1 MRTPSV
7 FADHAERT
15 TMPSPTQFPAP
26 MTLAVLLGVAGVA
39 VAQNALDHNL
49 QRGPGSSRINPAAP
63 KVDYRARNEDVTGTL
78 AGGRSFRGNVGY
90 RASGDFGGQVGA
102 DSLQRSLSFSAYSD
116 PSLFNSPLRNEQ
128 FRMADGLGIYQY
140 RRQYTALPLYTS
152 VDQVG
157 GLVEQQIRL
166 DRSAAAIMTGNLY
179 STAVGQS
186 QIGLVRDAEQG
197 ASIISASPLRGVRA
211 TPLEDPLFDANLTPY
226 DRARVVEEARR
237 GTLDPRTVGTAF
249 RSPLAVQSEAQAE
262 RPAPTGLRGGRD
274 ERGPISNAVDTGR
287 FEMGEPGRDPGY
299 ERIVERIFE
308 QYADREDVE
317 LTADGEVMNDLRDRL
332 EELRRNLRGELD
344 GDFDVLGESLEQF
357 IRPDPMLPGEMIDP
371 TEESEI
377 GDTAPETGSG
387 TAIRLPGG
395 TAPLPGL
402 PGLPGIPEDDPREID
417 PALEVPPERLL
428 SIEEMAEVLRH
439 GRLVER
445 LTEGERTRVQ
455 ELIEEGQRLIGEGEY
470 FRAERRFESALR
482 IQTDHPMASAGIASA
497 QIGAGLYMSAG
508 LTLRNLFTDYPE
520 MIDTRYAADL
530 LPPRDRLER
539 VAETARER
547 IALDRDL
554 GGYGLLLGFIGHQIG
569 DDAMTSE
576 GVASMRLERSTERL
590 AELVEAIWIADDG
603 DETGK

>member
-1 MRTPSV
+1 MPLPTRT
-7 FADHAERT
+7 H
-15 TMPSPTQFPAP
+15 MPILLA
-26 MTLAVLLGVAGVA
+26 AVLGLADA
-39 VAQNALDHNL
+39 AAAQNALDHNL
-49 QRGPGSSRINPAAP
+49 QRGPGASRINPAAP
-63 KVDYRARNEDVTGTL
+63 KTDYRARNEDVTGTL

-90 RASGDFGGQVGA
+90 RASGDFAGQVGA

-140 RRQYTALPLYTS
+140 RRQYSAMPLYTS

-179 STAVGQS
+179 STAVGQT
-186 QIGLVRDAEQG
+186 QLGLVRDAERG
-197 ASIISASPLRGVRA
+197 AAMISASPLRGVRA
-211 TPLEDPLFDANLTPY
+211 TPLEDPLFDANLSPF

-237 GTLDPRTVGTAF
+237 GALDPTLVGTPF
-249 RSPLAVQSEAQAE
+249 RSPLAARSEAEAE
-262 RPAPTGLRGGRD
+262 RPLPEGMRGGRD
-274 ERGPISNAVDTGR
+274 DRGPISGAVEAGR
-287 FEMGEPGRDPGY
+287 FEPSEPGRDLGY
-299 ERIVERIFE
+299 ERIVERIFD
-308 QYADREDVE
+308 QYADRDDVE

-344 GDFDVLGESLEQF
+344 GDFDVLGESLEEF
-357 IRPDPMLPGEMIDP
+357 VRPDPMLPGEMIDP
-371 TEESEI
+371 TQAIE
-377 GDTAPETGSG
+377 GDTTSPETGSG
-387 TAIRLPGG
+387 TSVRLPGG

-402 PGLPGIPEDDPREID
+402 PTLPGRPPEDPNDVDPT
-417 PALEVPPERLL
+417 LEVPPERLL

-455 ELIEEGQRLIGEGEY
+455 ELIEEGQRLISEGEY
-470 FRAERRFESALR
+470 FRSERRFESALR
-482 IQTDHPMASAGIASA
+482 IQADHPMASAGIASA
-497 QIGAGLYMSAG
+497 QLGAGLYLSAG

-530 LPPRDRLER
+530 LPPRDRLEQ
-539 VAETARER
+539 VAATARAR

-554 GGYGLLLGFIGHQIG
+554 GGYGLVLGFIGHQI
-569 DDAMTSE
+569 DDDSMVAE
-576 GVASMRLERSTERL
+576 GVASMRLDRTTEKL
-590 AELVEAIWIADDG
+590 AELVEAIWLG
-603 DETGK
+603 ESDEDVEPAK

>member
-1 MRTPSV
+1 MLINIP
-7 FADHAERT
+7 
-15 TMPSPTQFPAP
+15 FPIGRAAALL
-26 MTLAVLLGVAGVA
+26 TGVLGLAGHA

-49 QRGPGSSRINPAAP
+49 QRGPGASRINPAAP
-63 KVDYRARNEDVTGTL
+63 RVDYRARNEDVTGTL

-90 RASGDFGGQVGA
+90 RASGDFAGQVGA

-140 RRQYTALPLYTS
+140 RRQYSALPLYTS

-186 QIGLVRDAEQG
+186 QIGLVRDAERG
-197 ASIISASPLRGVRA
+197 AAIISASPLRGVRA

-237 GTLDPRTVGTAF
+237 GALDPNLVGTAF
-249 RSPLAVQSEAQAE
+249 ASPLAVRSERDAD
-262 RPAPTGLRGGRD
+262 RPAPSGLRTGRD
-274 ERGPISNAVDTGR
+274 EQGPISGAVESTR
-287 FEMGEPGRDPGY
+287 FEAGEPGRDPGY

-344 GDFDVLGESLEQF
+344 GDFDVLGDSLEEF
-357 IRPDPMLPGEMIDP
+357 IRPDPVLPGEMIDP
-371 TEESEI
+371 DAGLEED
-377 GDTAPETGSG
+377 GDAPDTGGGRSVQ
-387 TAIRLPGG
+387 LPGG

-402 PGLPGIPEDDPREID
+402 PNLPGTPPKDPREIE
-417 PALEVPPERLL
+417 PTIEVPPERLL

-455 ELIEEGQRLIGEGEY
+455 ELIEEGQRLVAEGEY

-482 IQTDHPMASAGIASA
+482 IQADHPMASAGIASA
-497 QIGAGLYMSAG
+497 QLGAGLYLSAG

-530 LPPRDRLER
+530 LPPRDRLQR
-539 VAETARER
+539 VGEIARER
-547 IALDRDL
+547 IDLGRDL
-554 GGYGLLLGFIGHQIG
+554 GGYGLVLAFIGHQI
-569 DDAMTSE
+569 DDDSMAVD
-576 GVASMRLERSTERL
+576 GIAAMRLDRTTERL
-590 AELVEAIWIADDG
+590 AELVEAIWFGEDQDPEPA
-603 DETGK
+603 K